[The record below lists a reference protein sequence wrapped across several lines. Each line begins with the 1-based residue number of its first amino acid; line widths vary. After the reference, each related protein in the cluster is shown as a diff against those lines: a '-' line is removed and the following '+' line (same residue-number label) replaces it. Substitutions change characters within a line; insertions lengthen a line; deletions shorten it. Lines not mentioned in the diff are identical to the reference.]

1 MSKNKSLLCL
11 LDFSREELEQFIRVS
26 FLMKDFVKANSVPH
40 PLSGKVVA
48 LLFEK
53 PSTRTRVSV
62 EAAVSLLGG
71 HPIVLNRNDLQL
83 SRGEPIE
90 DTARV
95 LGRMVS
101 AIGARVLSHT
111 TLEKLDKYSGVPVV
125 NLLSDLSHPLQAL
138 TDYMTVLEKFGKYE
152 TIAFV
157 GDGSDNVLVSLMAF
171 AAVMGLRIRVASPK
185 SLRPRPEIMK
195 RIEERAEES
204 DAVIEF
210 YEDPYDAVKG
220 VRVVYTDVWVSMG
233 QEEIAEKKKKELSNY
248 RVTRDLMLY
257 ASRDAIF
264 MHCLPAVRGEE
275 VEADV
280 IDGPQ
285 SAVWDQAENRLYTAM
300 SVFSLLV
307 KK

>member
-1 MSKNKSLLCL
+1 MSKGKSVLCL
-11 LDFSREELEQFIRVS
+11 LDFKREEVEQFMRTS
-26 FLMKDFVKANSVPH
+26 FLMKDFVKSGTVPQS
-40 PLSGKVVA
+40 LSGKVVA

-53 PSTRTRVSV
+53 PSTRTRISS
-62 EAAVSLLGG
+62 ETAIRLLGG
-71 HPIVLNRNDLQL
+71 HPIVLSKEDLQL

-101 AIGARVLSHT
+101 AIGARVLSHS
-111 TLEKLDKYSGVPVV
+111 TLEKLDQYSGVPVV

-138 TDYMTVLEKFGKYE
+138 TDYMTILEKFGKYE
-152 TIAFV
+152 TVAFV

-171 AAVMGLRIRVASPK
+171 AAVMGLRIKVASPK
-185 SLRPRPEIMK
+185 SMRPRQDIMK
-195 RIEERAEES
+195 RIEERAEET

-210 YEDPYDAVKG
+210 YEDPYEAVKG

-233 QEEIAEKKKKELSNY
+233 QEGIAERKKKELSNY
-248 RVTRDLMLY
+248 RVTKDLMDY
-257 ASRDAIF
+257 ASSDAIF

-275 VEADV
+275 VDAEV
-280 IDGPQ
+280 IDGPK

-300 SVFSLLV
+300 STFSLII

>member
-1 MSKNKSLLCL
+1 MSKAKSVLCL
-11 LDFSREELEQFIRVS
+11 LDFKREEVEQFIRTS
-26 FLMKDFVKANSVPH
+26 FLMKDFVKSGTVPQS
-40 PLSGKVVA
+40 LSGKVVA

-53 PSTRTRVSV
+53 PSTRTRVSS
-62 EAAVSLLGG
+62 EAAVKLLGG
-71 HPIVLNRNDLQL
+71 HPIVLSKDDLQL
-83 SRGEPIE
+83 SRGEPVE

-101 AIGARVLSHT
+101 AIGARVLSHS
-111 TLEKLDKYSGVPVV
+111 TLEKLDQYSGVPVV

-138 TDYMTVLEKFGKYE
+138 TDYMTILEKFGRYE

-171 AAVMGLRIRVASPK
+171 AAVMGLRIKVASPK
-185 SLRPRPEIMK
+185 SMRPKQDIMK
-195 RIEERAEES
+195 RIEERAEET

-210 YEDPYDAVKG
+210 YEDPYEAVKG

-233 QEEIAEKKKKELSNY
+233 QEGVAERKKKELSNY
-248 RVTRDLMLY
+248 RVTKDLMKY
-257 ASRDAIF
+257 ASGDAIF

-275 VEADV
+275 VDAEV
-280 IDGPQ
+280 IDGPK

-300 SVFSLLV
+300 STFSLV
-307 KK
+307 AKK